1 MKTLSLFAVN
11 KSPTKTQIWK
21 KEGLLSLTSNYAWTT
36 IIIIIIYRNS
46 SYLGRVPLSLE

>member
-1 MKTLSLFAVN
+1 MKTLSLFAIH

-21 KEGLLSLTSNYAWTT
+21 KKDYSEGLLIMHEQQ

-46 SYLGRVPLSLE
+46 SYLMRVPLLLE